1 LQTARVQRSIEAGF
15 PRLMGIRIL
24 EAAKSRIVA
33 EIDAREE
40 HTTAAGARVHGG
52 FLMAFADTLGA
63 MGTVMNMPEGAQTS
77 TIESKTNFLSAA
89 KTGMLKG
96 EATPVHVGRTTQV
109 WRTDVRDRT
118 GKLIATVTQ
127 TQLMI
132 PAKATTGERPEAQAA
147 ASEAPVRLVNQDSVP
162 EQRRA
167 QIFQAA
173 SETFGEK
180 GYASTSVRD
189 IADAAGMPVPT
200 MYQYFRSKE
209 DILSLMFETYMREIG
224 SSISAAANAAGDTAT
239 EKLKAAITANLAM
252 YDKYRR
258 QIRVMYQE
266 TRTFTEANRSRAL
279 DLTRSTNRVW
289 VDVIRQGIASGE
301 FRKIDPNIVA
311 NFIPMLCATWVL
323 RRWNMD
329 RTQLVQMQEA
339 LIDMV
344 INGLTVHTAKPMRK
358 KP

>member
-1 LQTARVQRSIEAGF
+1 MQGGLSRLGPALSCMARS
-15 PRLMGIRIL
+15 
-24 EAAKSRIVA
+24 
-33 EIDAREE
+33 
-40 HTTAAGARVHGG
+40 
-52 FLMAFADTLGA
+52 
-63 MGTVMNMPEGAQTS
+63 
-77 TIESKTNFLSAA
+77 
-89 KTGMLKG
+89 
-96 EATPVHVGRTTQV
+96 
-109 WRTDVRDRT
+109 
-118 GKLIATVTQ
+118 VT
-127 TQLMI
+127 
-132 PAKATTGERPEAQAA
+132 
-147 ASEAPVRLVNQDSVP
+147 
-162 EQRRA
+162 
-167 QIFQAA
+167 
-173 SETFGEK
+173 
-180 GYASTSVRD
+180 
-189 IADAAGMPVPT
+189 
-200 MYQYFRSKE
+200 
-209 DILSLMFETYMREIG
+209 
-224 SSISAAANAAGDTAT
+224 AANAAGDTAT

-344 INGLTVHTAKPMRK
+344 INGLTVQTAKPIRK
-358 KP
+358 KS